1 MDLIKIPFVKKVG
14 IKKVENGNLGLPFSE
29 SVHNHLQTIH
39 ASAQFSLAET
49 ASGEFLQQS
58 FPELVG
64 KVIPVLRESR
74 IKFKK
79 PAIQSI
85 IAYPE
90 ISDEATSNFRAQF
103 SRKGRALIPV
113 KVVVKDIES
122 TIICIGEFSWFIHSI
137 DDKND

>member
-14 IKKVENGNLGLPFSE
+14 ITKIENGNLGLPFSK

-49 ASGEFLQQS
+49 ASGQILQQS

-64 KVIPVLRESR
+64 KVIPVLRESK

-85 IAYPE
+85 IVYPE
-90 ISDEATSNFRAQF
+90 VSDEAISNFRKHF
-103 SRKGRALIPV
+103 SRKGRSLISV
-113 KVVVKDIES
+113 KVVVKDIENI
-122 TIICIGEFSWFIHSI
+122 TTCIGEFSWFIQSI
-137 DDKND
+137 DIKND